1 MGGWHTV
8 VSAAAAVVSGGFLAT
23 AGVLQ
28 QRAASRRPSKE
39 RFSLRMIV
47 NLFKDHWWVGGIG
60 AAVLSYGF
68 QAIALAF
75 GPLVLVQ
82 PLVVSEMLFAV
93 PISVRL
99 RGLRLRPRDW
109 AAVLAVVIGL
119 AVGIIAANP
128 RQGASVQP
136 ITVWAPALV
145 AIAVITAVC
154 LVVARRKSEGP
165 ATASAF
171 ALAGAAVMGLQSA
184 LYASTIH
191 MLGKDV
197 WGTFANWEP
206 YALIVASILGAFL
219 IQNAF
224 QSGPLAAS
232 TPVIDATLPLVAI
245 GLGVGIFNESV
256 RTSALGLLGGAL
268 GIALVIG
275 GIVGL
280 DTSPVV
286 RKEQQIE
293 AEERDEEDPD
303 SDSDAD
309 EESESPANEPA
320 GQPD

>member
-1 MGGWHTV
+1 
-8 VSAAAAVVSGGFLAT
+8 
-23 AGVLQ
+23 
-28 QRAASRRPSKE
+28 
-39 RFSLRMIV
+39 MIV

-93 PISVRL
+93 PISVRM
-99 RGLRLRPRDW
+99 RGLRLRARDW

-119 AVGIIAANP
+119 AVGIVAANP
-128 RQGASVQP
+128 KRGASVQP

-145 AIAVITAVC
+145 AIAFITAVC
-154 LVVARRKSEGP
+154 LVVAKRKSEGP

-184 LYASTIH
+184 LYATTIH

-197 WGTFANWEP
+197 WGTFAHWEP
-206 YALIVASILGAFL
+206 YALVVASALGAFL

-245 GLGVGIFNESV
+245 GLGVGVFNESV
-256 RTSALGLLGGAL
+256 RTSTLGLLGAVVGL
-268 GIALVIG
+268 VLVLSGII
-275 GIVGL
+275 GL

-293 AEERDEEDPD
+293 REERDEEDPGNAGD
-303 SDSDAD
+303 TGRGSGHT
-309 EESESPANEPA
+309 ENQPA
-320 GQPD
+320 GQAD

>member
-8 VSAAAAVVSGGFLAT
+8 VSAMAAVAAGGFLAT

-39 RFSLRMIV
+39 RFSLRLMI

-68 QAIALAF
+68 QAVALAL

-93 PISVRL
+93 PISVRM

-109 AAVLAVVIGL
+109 ASVLAVVAGL

-136 ITVWAPALV
+136 ITVWAPALA
-145 AIAVITAVC
+145 AIAFITVVC
-154 LVVARRKSEGP
+154 LVVAKRTSEGP

-184 LYASTIH
+184 LYSSTIH
-191 MLGKDV
+191 MLGKDM
-197 WGTFANWEP
+197 WGTFLHWEP
-206 YALIVASILGAFL
+206 YVLVVASLLGAFL

-256 RTSALGLLGGAL
+256 RTSTLGLLGGTV
-268 GIALVIG
+268 GIALVIA

-293 AEERDEEDPD
+293 REERDEANSDKDGEDESAENQPAAQ
-303 SDSDAD
+303 AD
-309 EESESPANEPA
+309 
-320 GQPD
+320 